1 VFDYFLLDFLV
12 RSVVGLV
19 GTVRMGGGING
30 ILAFEEET
38 AL

>member
-19 GTVRMGGGING
+19 GTVGMDGGING
-30 ILAFEEET
+30 ILASEEET